1 MAGCSGLVTSH
12 GDDAANPPPSSPEM
26 IRKRSCGDIGELMP
40 KIQAATAQSSAKNSN
55 QLPTVVPAP
64 QKQFFGVLG
73 QRHVICINGLPN
85 NGKAFLAY
93 ELGWYL
99 EFFHGAKVKLF
110 QVEKYAHHGSR
121 EANAQ
126 ALLDDLLSFLHQ
138 AGGIGASPSGLHLD
152 EFANEMESK
161 ETREI
166 VSTSPQTKESFR
178 ARKSHDTDAG
188 RVAIVMPPRI
198 AALAALGKNQAKEM
212 WSSTWSS
219 NNALDRNWI
228 RKTLAERKEDCKLM
242 FIEIELT
249 DPDLIRMH
257 ADATG
262 PAERKKLEELREW
275 FECSYTPLGRS
286 ASSEAH
292 LSYLRYKNF
301 QDMETHGMQG
311 YLRMRVAQFLSVL
324 RPWKHTIYLTR
335 HGESTYN
342 VEKKL
347 GGDPPLTKAGDEYA
361 KRLSSYAVH
370 CIQTNQRT
378 GKKVAARLW
387 TSSLQRA
394 EQTAAYIPHPEVAAS
409 ELEARTIVMEDLNV
423 WDQMRH
429 RVYRNLDEI
438 YAGTFDGMTEAQI
451 AATDARFGVD
461 RSVDKLATRYPHGES
476 YLDLITRIEP
486 LIHELHAFEEPLLI
500 VSHQATLRVL
510 RAYLLRDR
518 SNPRDSCPAVDIPQ
532 HTVMK
537 ITWDGWNYQVTP
549 SVLEE
554 KMKTKEW
561 PPSEAERWTPE
572 VAAAALGKE
581 ESPIGCEEWYW
592 LGPDPKLSNVAG
604 AAGAL

>member
-1 MAGCSGLVTSH
+1 
-12 GDDAANPPPSSPEM
+12 
-26 IRKRSCGDIGELMP
+26 MP
-40 KIQAATAQSSAKNSN
+40 KIQAATAQSSATDSN

-64 QKQFFGVLG
+64 QKQYFGVLG
-73 QRHVICINGLPN
+73 QRHVICISGLPN

-99 EFFHGAKVKLF
+99 EFFHGAKVELF
-110 QVEKYAHHGSR
+110 EVERYAHHGSR

-126 ALLDDLLSFLHQ
+126 ALLDDVLSFLHK
-138 AGGIGASPSGLHLD
+138 AGGIGASPSGEYIDELD
-152 EFANEMESK
+152 HDMESK
-161 ETREI
+161 KNPGAFP
-166 VSTSPQTKESFR
+166 TSPKPKESFG

-188 RVAIVMPPRI
+188 RVAIVMPPRMS
-198 AALAALGKNQAKEM
+198 ALAALDNNQAKEM

-228 RKTLAERKEDCKLM
+228 RKSLVEVQLECKLM
-242 FIEIELT
+242 FVEIELT
-249 DPDLIRMH
+249 DPDLVRMH

-262 PAERKKLEELREW
+262 PEERKKLEELREW
-275 FECSYTPLGRS
+275 FECSYIPLGRS
-286 ASSEAH
+286 ASAEAH

-301 QDMETHGMQG
+301 RDMETHGMHG

-324 RPWKHTIYLTR
+324 RPWKHTVYLSR

-347 GGDPPLTKAGDEYA
+347 GGDPPLSAAGDEYA

-370 CIQTNQRT
+370 CIQTNQST
-378 GKKVAARLW
+378 GNKVAARLW
-387 TSSLQRA
+387 TSSLQRT
-394 EQTAAYIPHPEVAAS
+394 ELTAAYIPHPEVAAS
-409 ELEARTIVMEDLNV
+409 ELEARTTVMEDVNM
-423 WDQMRH
+423 WEQMRH

-438 YAGTFDGMTEAQI
+438 YAGMFDGMTEAQI
-451 AATDARFGVD
+451 ATTDARFGVD

-486 LIHELHAFEEPLLI
+486 LIHELHAYEEPLLI

-510 RAYLLRDR
+510 RSYLLHDR
-518 SNPRDSCPAVDIPQ
+518 SFARDSCPSVAIPQ

-537 ITWDGWNYQVTP
+537 ITWDGWNYRVKP

-554 KMKTKEW
+554 KLKAKEW

-572 VAAAALGKE
+572 VVAAALGRE
-581 ESPIGCEEWYW
+581 ETPIGCEEWYW
-592 LGPDPKLSNVAG
+592 LGPDPKLTNVAG